1 MGDLLAEKR
10 IFFHLNK
17 DGGFSQEKDEKDM
30 HSQYLDWCSNMDFK
44 MFAKGGNNMRLLK
57 KIAGSCLIFVFASLI
72 LLAEEP
78 LASKDLIQA
87 LSQEVSGERAF
98 NYTVLIS
105 HYDRIQACQGWHDAA
120 EMIKEELEKFGYED
134 ISIEGWPSNGSRYYY
149 TYRTPIG
156 WHAKEAEL
164 WMISPRKE
172 RLCSYEE
179 IPLTLVKHSNS
190 TDCEAELVDVGTGVG
205 DSAYAGKDVRGKIVL
220 ATAYTGSVMREAV
233 LQRGALGVVTWYP
246 PEVRPGYPNMIR
258 YTAIWPTWE
267 EKERVGFGFNVSKQ
281 QGWMLKKAL
290 QEGKKVVLK
299 ATVDAGYSDGQIEV
313 LSAAFP
319 GTVEPEK
326 EVMIIGHLCHP
337 TPSANDNASGS
348 GGMLEMARALKNLV
362 SKGLLDS
369 PRRTIRFLWVPEFN
383 GTVPYIKAHLE
394 RTRNTLSVINC
405 DMIGE
410 DLHLTGGTFNI
421 TRTPDSMPS
430 YLNDV
435 VVNFTR
441 LVERLNL
448 QSIGGSRHPFAY
460 KIRPFG
466 GGSDHYIFNDG
477 ALKVPSVMFGHGDI
491 FHHTSLDTTDK
502 VDSSELRRVSFIAL
516 GASYYLANASDKE
529 AVEMASHI
537 ARNGL
542 SRLSEDY
549 YDNLTLLRKSEDPKK
564 VYRSYKHVL
573 NVLQHSAHRE
583 KESVLSASVFT
594 TDPGVRR
601 EIETYLVSLETM
613 KTAFED
619 DLKKRYTQICKGF
632 GIRAE
637 KLALSSEEAELNMIV
652 PQRVSTFVCPLQ
664 REYVTEKLGEKA
676 FDGIDLSGYSAY
688 EALNFVDGTRSLL
701 KIARAVSAEYGPIE
715 PQKIYDFFRV
725 LERAEL
731 IILKRNSA
739 QLPKQKFLQS
749 PKGSRKS
756 RDRGPLS
763 R

>member
-1 MGDLLAEKR
+1 
-10 IFFHLNK
+10 
-17 DGGFSQEKDEKDM
+17 
-30 HSQYLDWCSNMDFK
+30 MDFK
-44 MFAKGGNNMRLLK
+44 LFTFGGNDMRVLQK
-57 KIAGSCLIFVFASLI
+57 MAVGCLIFIFASLI

-98 NYTVLIS
+98 NYTVLVS

-120 EMIKEELEKFGYED
+120 EMIKKELEGMGYED
-134 ISIEGWPSNGSRYYY
+134 ISLEGWPSNGSRYYY

-156 WHAKEAEL
+156 WSANKAEL
-164 WMISPRKE
+164 WMLSPVKE
-172 RLCSYEE
+172 RLCSYGE

-190 TDCEAELVDVGTGVG
+190 ADCEAELIDVGTGVG
-205 DSAYAGKDVRGKIVL
+205 DSSYEGKDVRGKIVL

-258 YTAIWPTWE
+258 YTAIWPTWD
-267 EKERVGFGFNVSKQ
+267 EKDRIGFGFNVSKQ

-290 QEGKKVVLK
+290 EEGKKVVLK
-299 ATVDAGYSDGQIEV
+299 ATVDAEYSDGQIEA

-319 GTVEPEK
+319 GTVEPDK

-348 GGMLEMARALKNLV
+348 GGMLEMARALKMMV
-362 SKGLLDS
+362 SKGLIEP

-410 DLHLTGGTFNI
+410 NLHLTGGTFNI
-421 TRTPDSMPS
+421 TCTPDSMPS

-435 VVNFTR
+435 VVNFTK
-441 LVERLNL
+441 LAEGLNL
-448 QSIGGSRHPFAY
+448 RSLNGSNHPFAY
-460 KIRPFG
+460 KIRPFS

-491 FHHTSLDTTDK
+491 FHHTSLDTPDK

-516 GASYYLANASDKE
+516 GASYYLASASNKD
-529 AVEMASHI
+529 AVEMASLI

-549 YDNLTLLRKSEDPKK
+549 YDSLALLRKAENSQKA
-564 VYRSYKHVL
+564 RQAYKHVL
-573 NVLQHSAHRE
+573 NVLQHSARRE
-583 KESVLSASVFT
+583 KKSVLSPSVFT
-594 TDPGVRR
+594 TDPGARR
-601 EIETYLVSLETM
+601 EIETYLVGMERM
-613 KTAFED
+613 KEAFGD
-619 DLKKRYTQICKGF
+619 DLKSRYTQICKGF
-632 GIRAE
+632 GIKPE
-637 KLALSSEEAELNMIV
+637 KLVLSSEEAELNRIV
-652 PQRVSTFVCPLQ
+652 PQRVTTFVCPLQ

-676 FDGIDLSGYSAY
+676 FNGVDLNGYAAY
-688 EALNFVDGTRSLL
+688 EALNFVDGERSLL
-701 KIARAVSAEYGPIE
+701 EIALAVSAEYGPIE

-725 LERAEL
+725 LEKAEL
-731 IILKRNSA
+731 IMLKRS
-739 QLPKQKFLQS
+739 
-749 PKGSRKS
+749 
-756 RDRGPLS
+756 
-763 R
+763 